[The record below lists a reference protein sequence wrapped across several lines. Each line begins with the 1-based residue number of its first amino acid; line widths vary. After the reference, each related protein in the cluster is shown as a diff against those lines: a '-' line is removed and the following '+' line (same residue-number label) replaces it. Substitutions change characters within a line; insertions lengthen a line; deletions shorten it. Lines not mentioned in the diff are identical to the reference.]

1 MQLRFGIGRRTL
13 MRVGRERIDLS
24 VYARALGVFARN
36 PVVIVIPLLVA
47 IIGVLVAQISGVS
60 GGGALGG
67 LTNGITGFIL
77 LLLQLFGLGTAII
90 IGDAGWR
97 RRTAR
102 FEDAWQDARRK
113 GGDILFAAFGFTFV
127 LSIAQYAATILG
139 SVGIIVVALAVY
151 GLIFTIAAASIGG
164 VPGGAAIGVSVE
176 RVRSAPITAAVL
188 TVVAILLLIYFGSFV
203 GVYIDS
209 WLFGLVGGTTIVA
222 ALIDAFIRAIVTGYL
237 GIVMANIYGDVSF
250 TPPRF

>member
-77 LLLQLFGLGTAII
+77 LLLQLFGLGTAVI

-97 RRTAR
+97 RGTAR

-151 GLIFTIAAASIGG
+151 GLIYTIAAAAIGG

-176 RVRSAPITAAVL
+176 RVRSAPITSAIL

-222 ALIDAFIRAIVTGYL
+222 ALIDAVIRAIVTGYL
-237 GIVMANIYGDVSF
+237 GIVMAKIYGDVSF